1 MQNLS
6 EITSTQYTG
15 GVDSSNYK
23 DGLGFKHGKM
33 VLFLKVILHM
43 TMQMD
48 GVFLFYQ
55 MGINI
60 KVNF

>member
-23 DGLGFKHGKM
+23 DGFGIQTWKNGTFFKGYFTHEIGRAH
-33 VLFLKVILHM
+33 V
-43 TMQMD
+43 
-48 GVFLFYQ
+48 
-55 MGINI
+55 
-60 KVNF
+60 